1 MVDLDLIGVL
11 ELEPPFNLEEAGS
24 GGATLSGIDLI
35 GIYGIIIPFGTDS
48 GGSGGGSSG
57 GTSIRRS
64 RGFGGSVGGNIGFT

>member
-1 MVDLDLIGVL
+1 MADIDLLSVL

-24 GGATLSGIDLI
+24 GGASLSGIDLI

-48 GGSGGGSSG
+48 GGSGGSSSD

-64 RGFGGSVGGNIGFT
+64 RGYGGAIGGNIGFT